1 MEERPNWTRYLVFS
15 RGKGEMAEAAQWRI
29 ASACVIYVLGRRRRD
44 AFGKGE
50 RERTLR

>member
-1 MEERPNWTRYLVFS
+1 MEERPNWTRYLVFV

-29 ASACVIYVLGRRRRD
+29 ACVIYVLGRRRRD